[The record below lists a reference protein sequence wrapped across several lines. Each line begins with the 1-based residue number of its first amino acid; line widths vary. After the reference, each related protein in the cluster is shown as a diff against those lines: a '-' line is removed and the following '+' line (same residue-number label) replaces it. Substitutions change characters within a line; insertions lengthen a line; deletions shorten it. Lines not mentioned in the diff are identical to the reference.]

1 MSKAPIVLSASIK
14 NKLNFGKKRQ
24 ARVAEWSDNKRKKLR
39 NSGQSYIS
47 RKGKEVMSKRRPE
60 EELSCN
66 CRYPE
71 CRKISIE
78 EKKTF
83 FENFYKLN
91 YDEQSQFLKGCIEI
105 KKPRRRTVP
114 EETSRRHCSVKY
126 TVQLNERVQVCQK
139 SLCNMLDITKRR
151 LEILLQKIKDGDNIR
166 DQRGKHLNRP
176 HKISD
181 EDSTFN
187 VKSDRI
193 FAIDN
198 VVKNNQNDPGI
209 SDNLSAQYEKCTSP
223 PTTNS
228 PKFIQP
234 FFTKRN
240 IKPSS
245 NENSREED
253 AYNFMRI
260 ASEMLVNRDES
271 DIFGSMVATKLK
283 KFSHRNRII
292 IQNYINNYIFQMELK
307 ELDNTYVSPA
317 SVSTS
322 NTSEHE
328 ISLILED
335 SKNTDT

>member
-114 EETSRRHCSVKY
+114 EETSH
-126 TVQLNERVQVCQK
+126 
-139 SLCNMLDITKRR
+139 ITKRR